1 MWCAYGSL
9 EASEKIL
16 TLREREL
23 QGSIMK
29 STPLPQELA
38 HIIVGYVAPISH
50 ERKQEL
56 LLLIGYN
63 KSRKNA
69 GFQRIDE
76 QKFNDVS
83 LHELEEIIDEEEH
96 KSGLYLLAGRYMES
110 PNCDNNGIIREKIL
124 EKIKATIT
132 AFPDSVNTVRKL
144 DQQPLCQFVLECCKF
159 TDGGLINHDILDI
172 LVESK
177 RVDWF
182 KRGRGGWT
190 SLMRLV
196 NYIELR
202 FNPDPVKRA
211 KDETLFK
218 IVIGPPEKEVINLR
232 CFTTG
237 ETALHV
243 ALRCG
248 ACDEIVRFLV
258 EHKADPRI
266 KDASK
271 KLNALQLVIKQK
283 RSSEL
288 IKFLSETIKKYNAS

>member
-196 NYIELR
+196 DYIELR

-218 IVIGPPEKEVINLR
+218 IVIGPPEEKIINLKER
-232 CFTTG
+232 T
-237 ETALHV
+237 EATALHI
-243 ALRCG
+243 ALKRNV
-248 ACDEIVRFLV
+248 DDKIIHLLV

-266 KDASK
+266 KGTSK
-271 KLNALQLVIKQK
+271 NLNALELAIKQE
-283 RSSEL
+283 RSPAL
-288 IKFLSETIKKYNAS
+288 KAFLQRAIDSYKA

>member
-1 MWCAYGSL
+1 MC
-9 EASEKIL
+9 
-16 TLREREL
+16 
-23 QGSIMK
+23 
-29 STPLPQELA
+29 
-38 HIIVGYVAPISH
+38 YVALISDG
-50 ERKQEL
+50 RKQGL
-56 LLLIGYN
+56 LSLIGYDRY
-63 KSRKNA
+63 RKNA

-83 LHELEEIIDEEEH
+83 PHELVEIIDEEEYE
-96 KSGLYLLAGRYMES
+96 SGLYLLAGRYMES
-110 PNCDNNGIIREKIL
+110 PNGIIREKIL

-132 AFPDSVNTVRKL
+132 AFPDSVNTVRKF
-144 DQQPLCQFVLECCKF
+144 DRQPLCQFVLECCKRAN
-159 TDGGLINHDILDI
+159 GGLIDHDILDT

-177 RVDWF
+177 SVDWF

-232 CFTTG
+232 SFTTG